1 MTLPDAHAT
10 EYYVTTYRHALFE
23 RQQWHRFF
31 EQATFGLIPDMFD
44 NDLGYFDA
52 QGLPKPHESFGDWIE
67 EQNALPATPHREY
80 FRKLGFVGGT
90 FSGVA
95 GVGIT
100 SAPLLAWRCSSA
112 HRRRRRR
119 R

>member
-67 EQNALPATPHREY
+67 EQNALPLWLTVRSEERRVAPPCT
-80 FRKLGFVGGT
+80 GG
-90 FSGVA
+90 S
-95 GVGIT
+95 
-100 SAPLLAWRCSSA
+100 PPWC
-112 HRRRRRR
+112 
-119 R
+119 